1 MRGVVLRMV
10 IAAVSL
16 PAALGAQTRIGGMGP
31 DGQKGKPG
39 RLSRDM
45 GISIPKIVNPVNLLI
60 EHRLEVALN
69 DTQFTKIIAIK
80 RVLDSTN
87 APMSRKLD
95 SIARLYKPRPIFS
108 VITQERRDSIADAHP
123 VVLELVAGLR
133 ENISNARD
141 SAYTLLS
148 ARQLTTAQG
157 LESVAEQA
165 NSGAELPKK
174 APGPPMNIPVKPP
187 E

>member
-1 MRGVVLRMV
+1 MV

-16 PAALGAQTRIGGMGP
+16 PAALGAQSRIGGIGP

-45 GISIPKIVNPVNLLI
+45 GITVPKIVNPVNLLI
-60 EHRLEVALN
+60 ERRLEVALT
-69 DTQFTKIIAIK
+69 DTQFARVIVIK
-80 RVLDSTN
+80 RLLDSTN
-87 APMSRKLD
+87 APIARKLD
-95 SIARLYKPRPIFS
+95 SIQRLYKPRPIFS
-108 VITQERRDSIADAHP
+108 SISPERRDSIAQAHP
-123 VVLELVAGLR
+123 VVMDLVAEIR
-133 ENISNARD
+133 ENISTARD
-141 SAYTLLS
+141 SAYAVLS

-165 NSGAELPKK
+165 NTTAELPKRGS
-174 APGPPMNIPVKPP
+174 GPPLTQPIKPD

>member
-1 MRGVVLRMV
+1 MRGAVLRVV
-10 IAAVSL
+10 IAAVIL

-45 GISIPKIVNPVNLLI
+45 GITVPKIVNPVNLLI
-60 EHRLEVALN
+60 EHKLEVALN
-69 DTQFTKIIAIK
+69 DTQFTRIIAIK

-87 APMSRKLD
+87 APLSRKLD
-95 SIARLYKPRPIFS
+95 SIQRLYKPRPIFS
-108 VITQERRDSIADAHP
+108 SITQERRDSIAQAHP
-123 VVLELVAGLR
+123 LVLDLVAGIR
-133 ENISNARD
+133 ENISNAKD
-141 SAYTLLS
+141 SAYALLS

-165 NSGAELPKK
+165 SSAAEIPKR
-174 APGPPMNIPVKPP
+174 APGPPLTQPIKPP

>member
-1 MRGVVLRMV
+1 MRGGVLRMV

-16 PAALGAQTRIGGMGP
+16 PVALGAQTRIGGMGP

-108 VITQERRDSIADAHP
+108 MVTRERRDSIADAHS

-133 ENISNARD
+133 ENISNAKD

-148 ARQLTTAQG
+148 ARQLSTAQG

-165 NSGAELPKK
+165 NSGAEMPKK